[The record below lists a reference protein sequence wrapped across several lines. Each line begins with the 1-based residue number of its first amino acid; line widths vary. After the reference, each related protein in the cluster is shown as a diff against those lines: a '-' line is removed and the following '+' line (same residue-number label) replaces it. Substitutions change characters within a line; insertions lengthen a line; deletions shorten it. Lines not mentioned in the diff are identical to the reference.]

1 YGCGLRQ
8 PDPTTETSK
17 ARVIAKAVERRRIE
31 EGEPGITLLISPLED
46 CKRLVFLAQGRV
58 KGGHKGWRK
67 VVRLGLR
74 CYLSPPFVAALNA
87 TLGEKDEAFAVL
99 E

>member
-1 YGCGLRQ
+1 MPVRRGEKGKQSPLSSGVCGYGFRQ

-58 KGGHKGWRK
+58 KGGHEGWRK
-67 VVRLGLR
+67 VVGLGLR
-74 CYLSPPFVAALNA
+74 C
-87 TLGEKDEAFAVL
+87 
-99 E
+99 

>member
-1 YGCGLRQ
+1 
-8 PDPTTETSK
+8 
-17 ARVIAKAVERRRIE
+17 
-31 EGEPGITLLISPLED
+31 LED

-67 VVRLGLR
+67 VATQPKPD
-74 CYLSPPFVAALNA
+74 YLSPPFVAALNA

-99 E
+99 ERAYEQRNPWLAFLNSPTFDSLRDDPRFAGFCRRIGLPESASI